1 MLHHPTLDQLHELR
15 LTGMARAWQEQLQS
29 TEYDS
34 LSFDERFAFL
44 VEREYE
50 ERNNRRLKTRLSKAR
65 LRLDAA
71 VEDIDYRSP
80 RGLDKRLTLALA
92 TGTWIREKQNCLITG
107 PTGAGKTY
115 LACALGN
122 KACREGFT
130 VLYVRGSR
138 LLGELVLAKADGRY
152 SKLMKAYARIDLL
165 ILDDWATALLTDENR
180 RDLLEIL
187 EDRYQRKATLV
198 ADQLPLENWHDA
210 IGDPTLADAIL
221 DRLVHNAHKIA
232 LKGESM
238 RKKKHPLNP
247 DPKTE

>member
-15 LTGMARAWQEQLQS
+15 LTGMARAWQEQRQNA
-29 TEYDS
+29 EYDA

-50 ERNNRRLKTRLSKAR
+50 ERHNRRLKTRLAKAR
-65 LRLDAA
+65 LRLEAA

-80 RGLDKRLTLALA
+80 RGLDKRLMLALA
-92 TGTWIREKQNCLITG
+92 TCTWIRENQNCLITG

-130 VLYVRGSR
+130 VHYARGSR

-152 SKLMKAYARIDLL
+152 PKLMKALARVDLL

-238 RKKKHPLNP
+238 RKKKRPLN
-247 DPKTE
+247 TEPQTE

>member
-1 MLHHPTLDQLHELR
+1 MLNHPTLDKLHELR
-15 LTGMARAWQEQLQS
+15 LTGMARAWREQLQS
-29 TEYDS
+29 TEYDT

-50 ERNNRRLKTRLSKAR
+50 ERNNRRLKTRLAKAR

-71 VEDIDYRSP
+71 IEDIDYRTS
-80 RGLDKRLTLALA
+80 RGLDKRLVLGLA
-92 TGTWIREKQNCLITG
+92 GCGWVRENQNCIITG

-122 KACREGFT
+122 KACREGFS
-130 VLYVRGSR
+130 VHYARAPR
-138 LLGELVLAKADGRY
+138 LLGELSLARADGRY
-152 SKLMKAYARIDLL
+152 PKLMKMLAKIDLL

-180 RDLLEIL
+180 RDMLEIM
-187 EDRYQRKATLV
+187 EDRYQRKASLV
-198 ADQLPLENWHDA
+198 AAQLPLEHWHDA

-232 LKGESM
+232 IKGESM
-238 RKKKHPLNP
+238 RKRKGPLNP
-247 DPKTE
+247 ESQNE

>member
-1 MLHHPTLDQLHELR
+1 MLNHPTLDKLHELR
-15 LTGMARAWQEQLQS
+15 LTGMARAWHEQLQS
-29 TEYDS
+29 TAYDT
-34 LSFDERFAFL
+34 LPFDERFAFL

-50 ERNNRRLKTRLSKAR
+50 ERNNRRLKMRLAKAH

-71 VEDIDYRSP
+71 IEDIDYRTN
-80 RGLDKRLTLALA
+80 RGLDKRLVLALA
-92 TGTWIREKQNCLITG
+92 GCRWVRETQNCIITG

-122 KACREGFT
+122 KACREGFS
-130 VLYVRGSR
+130 VHYARAPR
-138 LLGELVLAKADGRY
+138 LLGELTLARADGRY
-152 SKLMKAYARIDLL
+152 PKLMTRLAKIDLL

-180 RDLLEIL
+180 RDMLEIM

-198 ADQLPLENWHDA
+198 AAQLPLEHWHDA

-232 LKGESM
+232 IKGESM
-238 RKKKHPLNP
+238 RKRKGPLNP
-247 DPKTE
+247 ESLNE

>member
-1 MLHHPTLDQLHELR
+1 MLNHPTLDKLHELR
-15 LTGMARAWQEQLQS
+15 LTGMARAWREQLQS

-50 ERNNRRLKTRLSKAR
+50 ERNNRRLKMRLAKAR
-65 LRLDAA
+65 LRLQAA
-71 VEDIDYRSP
+71 VEDIDYRTS
-80 RGLDKRLTLALA
+80 RGLDKRLVLALA
-92 TGTWIREKQNCLITG
+92 GCGWVRESQNCIITG

-122 KACREGFT
+122 KACREGFS
-130 VLYVRGSR
+130 VHYARAPR
-138 LLGELVLAKADGRY
+138 LLGELTLAKADGRY
-152 SKLMKAYARIDLL
+152 PKLIKMLAKTDLL

-180 RDLLEIL
+180 RDMLEIM
-187 EDRYQRKATLV
+187 EDRYQRKASLV
-198 ADQLPLENWHDA
+198 AAQLPLEHWHDA

-221 DRLVHNAHKIA
+221 DRLVHNAHKITI
-232 LKGESM
+232 KGESM

-247 DPKTE
+247 DPQNE

>member
-15 LTGMARAWQEQLQS
+15 LSGMARAWQEQRQS
-29 TEYDS
+29 AQYDT

-65 LRLDAA
+65 LRLQAA
-71 VEDIDYRSP
+71 VEDIDYRTS
-80 RGLDKRLTLALA
+80 RGLDKRLMLALA
-92 TGTWIREKQNCLITG
+92 TCGWVRENQNCLITG

-130 VLYVRGSR
+130 VLYARAPR
-138 LLGELVLAKADGRY
+138 LLGELTLAKADGRY
-152 SKLMKAYARIDLL
+152 PKLMKTIARIELL

-180 RDLLEIL
+180 RDMLEIM

-198 ADQLPLENWHDA
+198 AAQLPIEHWHDA

-221 DRLVHNAHKIA
+221 DRLVHNAHKIT